1 MRTIALLAVMLC
13 SSASFSM
20 DCEIATTS
28 LKTYTNDAID
38 LKKNERELEA
48 LENLTTAQ
56 VDELVFLKALI
67 QRKEQRLRA
76 AQGYVDL
83 LDCEYQD

>member
-1 MRTIALLAVMLC
+1 MRTIALLAIMLS
-13 SSASFSM
+13 SSATFSM

-38 LKKNERELEA
+38 LKKNERELEE
-48 LENLTTAQ
+48 LESLTTAQ
-56 VDELVFLKALI
+56 VDELVFLKGLI
-67 QRKEQRLRA
+67 QRNEERLRA

-83 LDCEYQD
+83 LDCEYED